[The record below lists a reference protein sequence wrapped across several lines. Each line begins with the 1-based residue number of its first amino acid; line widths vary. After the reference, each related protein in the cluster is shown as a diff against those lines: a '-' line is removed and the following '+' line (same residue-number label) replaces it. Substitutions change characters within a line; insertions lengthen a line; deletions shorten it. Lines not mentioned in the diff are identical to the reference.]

1 MTKPFKGSASAA
13 LVEESKLYPQEKPAL
28 IRKGGRQ
35 LMIGIPKEKSKFE
48 NRVALTPKAV
58 EVLTRNGH
66 KVLVESGSGEASN
79 FSDKEYTDAGA
90 NLSKEA
96 KEVFKSELVVKVEY
110 PTAKEI
116 EWMAH
121 GKTVVSTIHREEKN
135 VKSRLELLNEKK
147 ITAIGYELLEDKSG
161 GLPIV
166 RAMSEIAGSVVIP
179 TAAELLTANY
189 DGPGIILG
197 GITGVP
203 PTNVVIIGAGT
214 VTEYA
219 ARTALGLGA
228 SVKIFD
234 QHLYKLHRIKHILST
249 SVFTSTID
257 QVALKKALS
266 EADVVIGAIR
276 SERGIL
282 RKVISEDMVKGMKKG
297 SVIMDVSIDEG
308 GCIETSKPTN
318 LNSSVFVK
326 YGVVHYCV
334 PNIASKVPRTSSKV
348 LSNIFTPIINNIA
361 RVGGIDEMIFEHP
374 WFMKGVYSYKGTLT
388 NYHLAKKFG
397 MRFKDLNLLIA
408 ARF

>member
-1 MTKPFKGSASAA
+1 MTKQFKGSVSA
-13 LVEESKLYPQEKPAL
+13 LVEESKLYPQEKPAKIRQSGKQLL
-28 IRKGGRQ
+28 IG
-35 LMIGIPKEKSKFE
+35 MPKENSKFE
-48 NRVALTPKAV
+48 NRVPLTPKAV

-66 KVLVESGSGEASN
+66 KVLVESGSGNASN
-79 FSDKEYTDAGA
+79 FTDKEYTNAGA
-90 NLSKEA
+90 NLSKDA
-96 KEVFKSELVVKVEY
+96 KEVFKSELIIKVEY
-110 PTAKEI
+110 PTEKEI
-116 EWMAH
+116 EWMTP
-121 GKTVVSTIHREEKN
+121 GKTVISTIHREEKN
-135 VKSRLELLNEKK
+135 VKSRLNLINQKK
-147 ITAIGYELLEDKSG
+147 ITAIGYELLEDKAG

-189 DGPGIILG
+189 EGPGIILG

-203 PTNVVIIGAGT
+203 PTNVVILGAGT

-234 QHLYKLHRIKHILST
+234 QHLYKLHRLKHILST

-276 SERGIL
+276 SEKGAL
-282 RKVISEDMVKGMKKG
+282 SKVITEDMVKGMKKG
-297 SVIMDVSIDEG
+297 AVLMDVSIDEG

-318 LNSSVFVK
+318 LNSPTFVK
-326 YGVVHYCV
+326 HGVTHYCV
-334 PNIASKVPRTSSKV
+334 TNIASKVPRTTSKV
-348 LSNIFTPIINNIA
+348 LSNIFTPIVNSIA
-361 RVGGIDEMIFEHP
+361 KVGGVNEMIFENP
-374 WFMKGVYSYKGTLT
+374 WFMKGVYCYKGAVT
-388 NYHLAKKFG
+388 NYHLAQKFK